1 MDPIETRR
9 QRSPLA
15 RHGQDSCRAWDRLKL
30 GRYREMNQEFD
41 RNEHCR
47 HKNPGQRSLAAW
59 QTARVRAFVDENLRR
74 KIHAAARRSK
84 AHFSRSFKNA
94 FGETP
99 RLRGEETAGEG
110 VSSDDDHLGNAER
123 NSSEC
128 VGFSDQHIFACAS
141 GRRLVKVHPDGDET
155 LSADKDYPIGTEQV
169 HQGTLVCC
177 GSKAE
182 ELTASTTG
190 LLHPWELT
198 VQQMLR
204 LGGSGPTDGV
214 IGRPSLWI
222 AEDFGC
228 CASG

>member
-1 MDPIETRR
+1 MFVAILIPDEGPPTLSIGVVKLSLNKLLVLRTAQKRETNSKNFPYRR
-9 QRSPLA
+9 R
-15 RHGQDSCRAWDRLKL
+15 RYRLKAKL
-30 GRYREMNQEFD
+30 F
-41 RNEHCR
+41 
-47 HKNPGQRSLAAW
+47 
-59 QTARVRAFVDENLRR
+59 
-74 KIHAAARRSK
+74 
-84 AHFSRSFKNA
+84 
-94 FGETP
+94 
-99 RLRGEETAGEG
+99 
-110 VSSDDDHLGNAER
+110 R
-123 NSSEC
+123 NSNDVCNGSIMRQVE
-128 VGFSDQHIFACAS
+128 
-141 GRRLVKVHPDGDET
+141 
-155 LSADKDYPIGTEQV
+155 ADDRF
-169 HQGTLVCC
+169 